1 MGKDN
6 NKRKSILY
14 GMGLLLLC
22 CIWLGGCVSGENTG
36 STEHMDDTRQALGV
50 WQESPT
56 IEAENPLEENLAGM
70 LQEQSAGMMVQII
83 AGENIGSGIIYE
95 AKNDTIIIVTA
106 GHVLENLQDF
116 LTVIF
121 FDGWAVQSSDYIL
134 SANAD
139 LAFIRIPGEQIPKE
153 HQEAYFYARADLDS
167 FDGSSNGDGVIL
179 MGSLNGVA
187 GNAYE
192 GVLVEQWIYV
202 EDFDGYMMLAE
213 ANAMEGMS
221 GGGLFNQRGELL
233 GILCGGNDQG
243 QVAAVPLSILRA
255 VYEELQL

>member
-1 MGKDN
+1 
-6 NKRKSILY
+6 
-14 GMGLLLLC
+14 MGLLFLC
-22 CIWLGGCVSGENTG
+22 SILLGGCIRGEDTQD
-36 STEHMDDTRQALGV
+36 TEHMDDTRQALGV

-70 LQEQSAGMMVQII
+70 LQEQSGGIMVQII

-95 AKNDTIIIVTA
+95 AEEDTIIIVTA

-121 FDGWAVQSSDYIL
+121 LDGWAVQSSDYIL
-134 SANAD
+134 SSHAD
-139 LAFIRIPGEQIPKE
+139 LAFIRISGEQIPKE
-153 HQEAYFYARADLDS
+153 HQEAYFYARADLES
-167 FDGSSNGDGVIL
+167 FDGSNNGDGVIL
-179 MGSLNGVA
+179 MGSHNGVA

-192 GVLVEQWIYV
+192 GVLVEKWIYV
-202 EDFDGYMMLAE
+202 EDFQGYMMLAE

-221 GGGLFNQRGELL
+221 GGGVFNQRGELL

-243 QVAAVPLSILRA
+243 QVAAVPLSILLA